1 MKIFFNIF
9 LFLIFNLYSFYLD
22 AQLIKTCKRVDIK
35 GGPYFDVQV
44 AFMTGYELIEN
55 LNIKDAEKVYFEG
68 SKYALIILKED
79 ITIVEIVVPQN
90 DYFLKDLFNTIC
102 KFKFTKECLP
112 DLGNSTIIGR
122 TFDAGANVLIH
133 PTFIPTELGLNN
145 PSTMEVDA
153 MWEYFYEKLAE
164 RDKGLDILY

>member
-55 LNIKDAEKVYFEG
+55 LNIKEDPLLKIAIELEKIALNDTYFIEKKLYPNVDFYSG
-68 SKYALIILKED
+68 IILKA
-79 ITIVEIVVPQN
+79 IGFPKSMFTV
-90 DYFLKDLFNTIC
+90 LFA
-102 KFKFTKECLP
+102 
-112 DLGNSTIIGR
+112 IGR
-122 TFDAGANVLIH
+122 TIGWVSHWKEMIEDPINKIGRPRQLYNGAKIRDYQQ
-133 PTFIPTELGLNN
+133 
-145 PSTMEVDA
+145 VDTR
-153 MWEYFYEKLAE
+153 EKKSIFQWLW
-164 RDKGLDILY
+164 KK